1 MEEITK
7 ILKEI
12 LPDVDVEKQ
21 TALVDDRILTSI
33 NILKLVMKLNDEF
46 DIEITPMDMLPEN
59 FNSVAAIKKLVE
71 KLED

>member
-21 TALVDDRILTSI
+21 TTLVDDRILTSI